1 MNDALILE
9 RLDFLASEIKE
20 LKTDI
25 QQLKQEQASPPS
37 ATHSDDL
44 NRIVSEIH
52 ASVEEMREARETVR
66 AGFELTEDMQPVI
79 RQVYPKMIKYFDEL
93 DGQFNVDD
101 LTALITRGL
110 TSLGALNEALEMLK
124 SGIELK
130 DDLAPVAKLS
140 YPKLQKF
147 LSTLHEGEFQAEQ
160 LGTLL
165 HTILLNI
172 HTFSDLMNMI
182 SPMTEFV
189 KEFEVAFRQTDFLTS
204 INKWLDSLQQS
215 NGMIKVMALSLSA
228 VKNINLTEEQFD
240 EICSS
245 LSSINLYNVEPV
257 GPIGMI
263 KQLKDPKFQKAMG
276 AMFMIMQAIGGC
288 VEACDKNAGERQQN
302 TR

>member
-25 QQLKQEQASPPS
+25 QQLKQDQVS
-37 ATHSDDL
+37 APTALHSDDL
-44 NRIVSEIH
+44 NRLVAEIH
-52 ASVEEMREARETVR
+52 ASVEEMREAREAVR

-93 DGQFNVDD
+93 EGQFNVDD
-101 LTALITRGL
+101 LTALITGGL
-110 TSLGALNEALEMLK
+110 TSLGALNEALAMLK

-140 YPKLQKF
+140 YPKFQKF

-204 INKWLDSLQQS
+204 MNKWLDSLQQS
-215 NGMIKVMALSLSA
+215 NGMIKVIALSLSA
-228 VKNINLTEEQFD
+228 IKSIDLSEEQFD

-257 GPIGMI
+257 GPMGMI

-288 VEACDKNAGERQQN
+288 VEACDKNAGRTQQN
-302 TR
+302 IR

>member
-1 MNDALILE
+1 MNDTLILE

-25 QQLKQEQASPPS
+25 QQMKQERPEPS
-37 ATHSDDL
+37 SSMHSDDL
-44 NRIVSEIH
+44 NRLVSEIH
-52 ASVEEMREARETVR
+52 SSVEEMREARESVR
-66 AGFELTEDMQPVI
+66 AGIELTEDLQPVI
-79 RQVYPKMIKYFDEL
+79 RQVYPKMIRYFDEL
-93 DGQFNVDD
+93 EGQFSVDE

-140 YPKLQKF
+140 YPKFQKF

-189 KEFEVAFRQTDFLTS
+189 KEFEVAFRQTDFLS
-204 INKWLDSLQQS
+204 SVNKWLDSLQQS
-215 NGMIKVMALSLSA
+215 NGMIKVVGLSLA
-228 VKNINLTEEQFD
+228 AIKRINLTDEQFD
-240 EICSS
+240 QICHS
-245 LSSINLYNVEPV
+245 LSSINLSQVEPV
-257 GPIGMI
+257 GPMGMI
-263 KQLKDPKFQKAMG
+263 RQLKDPEFQKAMG
-276 AMFMIMQAIGGC
+276 ATFMIMQAIGGC
-288 VEACDKNAGERQQN
+288 VNACSSEDAKAQN
-302 TR
+302 TK

>member
-25 QQLKQEQASPPS
+25 QQLKQDQVS
-37 ATHSDDL
+37 APTALHSDDL
-44 NRIVSEIH
+44 NRLVAEIH
-52 ASVEEMREARETVR
+52 ASVEEMREAREAVR

-79 RQVYPKMIKYFDEL
+79 RQVYPKMIKYFAEL
-93 DGQFNVDD
+93 EGQFNVDD
-101 LTALITRGL
+101 LTALITGGL
-110 TSLGALNEALEMLK
+110 TSLGALNEALAMLK

-140 YPKLQKF
+140 YPKFQKF

-204 INKWLDSLQQS
+204 MNKWLDSLQQS
-215 NGMIKVMALSLSA
+215 NGMIKVIALSLSA
-228 VKNINLTEEQFD
+228 IKSIDLSEEQFD

-257 GPIGMI
+257 GPMGMI

-288 VEACDKNAGERQQN
+288 VEACDKNAGRTQQN
-302 TR
+302 IR